1 MPTMEQDTEIT
12 LGTGRM
18 LAIFFGLVLICA
30 FFFAVGFSLGRKT
43 AGSGTGSLLG
53 TSTFSPSAIVRP
65 SAAKNNGTQP
75 SGQTSDFGFYK
86 AVGEKTADT
95 GLTPAIPEAHAAS
108 TGAPGTQIASSPAS
122 ADTGSTGSSGA
133 GSTGGGSASPGTA
146 TAAPA
151 QSDPAILSISKDEKL
166 FLDNKPVEL
175 SNLKRALQEM
185 LAASPNRSLALSAD
199 KAAPF
204 GVVVSVM
211 DILKEANVRNVPA
224 FTEATQP

>member
-1 MPTMEQDTEIT
+1 MKFYTRKRRMPTVIIVSLIDI
-12 LGTGRM
+12 
-18 LAIFFGLVLICA
+18 LAILLI
-30 FFFAVGFSLGRKT
+30 FVIVTTTFRRDQPAVVINLPDSKT
-43 AGSGTGSLLG
+43 AS
-53 TSTFSPSAIVRP
+53 
-65 SAAKNNGTQP
+65 
-75 SGQTSDFGFYK
+75 
-86 AVGEKTADT
+86 
-95 GLTPAIPEAHAAS
+95 
-108 TGAPGTQIASSPAS
+108 
-122 ADTGSTGSSGA
+122 
-133 GSTGGGSASPGTA
+133 
-146 TAAPA
+146 AAPA

>member
-1 MPTMEQDTEIT
+1 MPTVIIVSLIDI
-12 LGTGRM
+12 
-18 LAIFFGLVLICA
+18 LAILLI
-30 FFFAVGFSLGRKT
+30 FVIVTTTFRRDQPAVVINLPDSKT
-43 AGSGTGSLLG
+43 AS
-53 TSTFSPSAIVRP
+53 
-65 SAAKNNGTQP
+65 
-75 SGQTSDFGFYK
+75 
-86 AVGEKTADT
+86 
-95 GLTPAIPEAHAAS
+95 
-108 TGAPGTQIASSPAS
+108 
-122 ADTGSTGSSGA
+122 
-133 GSTGGGSASPGTA
+133 
-146 TAAPA
+146 AAPA